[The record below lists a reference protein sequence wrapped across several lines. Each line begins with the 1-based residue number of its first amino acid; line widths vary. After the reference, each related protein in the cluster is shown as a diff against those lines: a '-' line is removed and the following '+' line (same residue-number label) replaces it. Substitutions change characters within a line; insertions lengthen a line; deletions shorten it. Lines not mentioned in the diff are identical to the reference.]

1 MDHETRRDDERP
13 PRIDAGSALI
23 AGMGVLLA
31 IQTVWIVGL

>member
-1 MDHETRRDDERP
+1 MDDQTRRDDERRR
-13 PRIDAGSALI
+13 RIDAGSALI